1 MTTDPEIVRYCREID
16 ARLDLVLS
24 DLRDINSRM
33 ISVAER
39 FDVVNRR
46 LDHTDDRLSR
56 IERHLLS
63 AKLSGGPL
71 TKD

>member
-16 ARLDLVLS
+16 AKLDLVLS

-33 ISVAER
+33 ILVAER
-39 FDVVNRR
+39 FDVVSRR
-46 LDHTDDRLSR
+46 LDHTDNRLGR
-56 IERHLLS
+56 IERHLLG